1 MNSEASAQDLR
12 SCLRKAKAKIEFRYK
27 DAKTAQKISYL
38 LEVDNKIPKVG
49 ATPLRLAIAI
59 APKKIKTES
68 RGNRVITHIEHEK
81 LGTLLATIDDLL
93 FCERLIE
100 DLVCWT

>member
-1 MNSEASAQDLR
+1 MR
-12 SCLRKAKAKIEFRYK
+12 AKIEFRYK

-38 LEVDNKIPKVG
+38 LEVDN
-49 ATPLRLAIAI
+49 RI

-68 RGNRVITHIEHEK
+68 SGNRVITHIEQEK
-81 LGTLLATIDDLL
+81 LSTLLATIDDLL
-93 FCERLIE
+93 FCEKLIE

>member
-1 MNSEASAQDLR
+1 M
-12 SCLRKAKAKIEFRYK
+12 KAKAKIEFKYK
-27 DAKTAQKISYL
+27 DAETAQKISYL
-38 LEVDNKIPKVG
+38 LEVDNKI
-49 ATPLRLAIAI
+49 

-68 RGNRVITHIEHEK
+68 MGNRVITHMQYKK
-81 LGTLLATIDDLL
+81 LSTLLATIDDLL